1 MRRTLRCCRG
11 FTLAELLIVVA
22 ILGFVMGG
30 IFTIQR
36 QGQLAYLT
44 GAARVEVQQNARL
57 ALDTL
62 LNDIRLALPAP
73 AAGPTQVITAIDAN
87 CSTGPAPTAGGGAS
101 IGFTA
106 QRAPDAD
113 DPNYHG
119 HAVTYQLNGT
129 NLQRTENGAPE
140 VVIGGVQQMQ
150 VWCFDDSG
158 VLNSVPAQIREVRI
172 QIRTQ
177 TERPAAPGSPGD
189 QHSVVEGRVRFR
201 NL

>member
-1 MRRTLRCCRG
+1 M
-11 FTLAELLIVVA
+11 
-22 ILGFVMGG
+22 
-30 IFTIQR
+30 
-36 QGQLAYLT
+36 

-62 LNDIRLALPAP
+62 TSDLRLALPV
-73 AAGPTQVITAIDAN
+73 AGPPQVIGEIGAN
-87 CSTGPAPTAGGGAS
+87 ACTGGPLTNGGNTF

-106 QRAPDAD
+106 QRPPDAAH
-113 DPNYHG
+113 DPVNYHG

-201 NL
+201 NI